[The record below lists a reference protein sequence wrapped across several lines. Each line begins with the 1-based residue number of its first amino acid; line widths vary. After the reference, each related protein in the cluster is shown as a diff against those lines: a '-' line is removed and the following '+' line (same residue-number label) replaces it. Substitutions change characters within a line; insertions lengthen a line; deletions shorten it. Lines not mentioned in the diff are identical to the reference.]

1 MCVVLGLRSGM
12 FWVEE
17 RVREPLFF
25 VKVFEQVSQQTSF
38 SRGLL
43 RVLENPVS
51 FHELRIIPY
60 GVH

>member
-17 RVREPLFF
+17 RVS
-25 VKVFEQVSQQTSF
+25 VKVFEQVFQQTSF

-43 RVLENPVS
+43 RVLEKLVS
-51 FHELRIIPY
+51 IHELRIIPY
-60 GVH
+60 GSQ